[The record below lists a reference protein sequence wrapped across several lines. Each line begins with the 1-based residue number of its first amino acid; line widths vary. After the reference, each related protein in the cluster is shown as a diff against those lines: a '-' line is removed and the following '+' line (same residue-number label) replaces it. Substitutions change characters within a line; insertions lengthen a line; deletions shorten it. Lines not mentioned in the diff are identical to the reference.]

1 MQELFLELVQLSLT
15 GSLFVLAV
23 MLVRII
29 FRKAP
34 KWLFC
39 LLWGVVALRLICPI
53 SIESDF
59 SLVPD
64 RLASGQIISNVGS
77 DYVGEVNIIYEN
89 NAGYSNAVEAGRQP
103 IYSDSGYY
111 VVTEKDSYDAP
122 ATVEETVYP
131 VLSWIWL
138 VGMVLMLT
146 YTAVS
151 YLALKRKMEEATLL
165 RDNIWQCEQAESP
178 FVLGIIKPRIYL
190 PYQISDSDMDNV
202 IAHELA
208 HIHRKDHWWKPIGF
222 LLLSVHWFNPVMWV
236 AYILLCRDIEAAC
249 DEKVI
254 KHMEKDEMR
263 AYSTALLHCSVH
275 RRRIAACPLAF
286 GEVGVKERIKRVMNY
301 KKPAFWIIILAIV
314 VSLVAGV
321 LLLTNPTEK
330 NTTLMGAYYKPSE
343 LLYTNKQADH
353 EHGLYSRFCITAD
366 YWLYAK
372 QEEDEEWSFAQQMEK
387 YPLTVDE
394 LKEYTFYDNG
404 WHQNYRLKEIT
415 DAYILRTED
424 EHFFLVMQTK
434 TGDTLL
440 GFGWEDLG
448 ERGQGASDD
457 TCIEYLYK
465 LESEFSNY
473 VFHTNFF
480 SLSLKNAIGET
491 DCFHSYRDEK
501 NPGFMV
507 VGFMADPGEEAA
519 YGYSDMGYAVF
530 QANGTGYRLLNY
542 HVYDNAANENNGILF
557 CSDPAI
563 LSLDDELTNA
573 VTYDVILSCNENL
586 DKIQREY
593 YKDDELVLET
603 ADTAIGGH
611 KNMSLFCWD
620 EMDGPNLRV
629 KQYYLDTN
637 GNEIDFEEFGQAV
650 DNDYLRALVQDIV
663 NNPECATSSNP
674 FDYINASQRK
684 YNEILTY
691 GEDAVNFYVGQLR
704 TGNNGLSGYI
714 MAVACAEITG
724 IGDKYDGADWA
735 TAQEWLSLYDSS
747 EHDIIIPKL
756 IATDFISGQQA
767 KLQSFGYSIS
777 KAGEEL
783 IACGI
788 ALWQAEYNTDETLVL
803 DGKNGQNQ
811 ILLAPQ
817 GFSLHRYKIYLPDGT
832 VYDDGTRTLYDSL
845 SPRVMQTE
853 QGICLIAPFQVGEY
867 FYEIELAWPEKDLAV
882 TYGLKV
888 VMTGKESS
896 YDIAVSKIFERY
908 GEGNP
913 LIAATLVDSFTL
925 ANAVSSEKYYV
936 FEVENL
942 TEGTKRVAVSTDG
955 KTMYEI
961 SSEDELSILD
971 ATVLEIGNGRIL
983 VEPLAGS
990 WELNSASKIEV
1001 PMKNM
1006 DPALEP
1012 QVGDVIE
1019 IIYSGEIQETYPARI
1034 NEVLGI
1040 RIISERPYITEA
1052 LTLNEVAE
1060 LAKQQH
1066 TVSFVGMT
1074 REAVHGYWGEPDAE
1088 VHGFFGDIYHVPDSY
1103 ESVIFCYDEHEM
1115 VESVTVEYRNDSED
1129 WGLTLR
1135 LQFESENE
1143 FDIVISHSSANQTIE
1158 GTISASPEYEI
1169 RAVHDGKIISYGSY
1183 MRDVLGYDYA
1193 DTVVG
1198 WDTVLYSVEPNG
1210 ELIIDCNLSTIYG
1223 SLPAGEYVIYKPIQ
1237 LTTSTGQTIIKDYIV
1252 EFAIVE

>member
-29 FRKAP
+29 FQKAP

-53 SIESDF
+53 SVESEL

-103 IYSDSGYY
+103 IYSDNGYY

-122 ATVEETVYP
+122 ATIGETVFP
-131 VLSWIWL
+131 ILSWIWFA
-138 VGMVLMLT
+138 GMIAMLT

-202 IAHELA
+202 IAHEQA

-222 LLLSVHWFNPVMWV
+222 LILAVHWFNPVMWV

-301 KKPAFWIIILAIV
+301 KKPAFWIIILVIV

-353 EHGLYSRFCITAD
+353 AHGLYSQFCITAD

-372 QEEDEEWSFAQQMEK
+372 QEDDEEWSFAQQMEK

-394 LKEYTFYDNG
+394 LKEYAFYDKG
-404 WHQNYRLKEIT
+404 WHQNYRIKEIT
-415 DAYILRTED
+415 DAYILRTTD

-434 TGDTLL
+434 NGDTLL
-440 GFGWEDLG
+440 GYGWEDLG

-457 TCIEYLYK
+457 TCLEYLYR
-465 LESEFSNY
+465 LESEFSDYEFN
-473 VFHTNFF
+473 TNFF
-480 SLSLKNAIGET
+480 SLSLRNSVGKT
-491 DCFHSYRDEK
+491 DCFHSYYNDK

-507 VGFMADPGEEAA
+507 VGFMADQDKEAA
-519 YGYSDMGYAVF
+519 HGYNDMGYAVF

-557 CSDPAI
+557 CSDPAV
-563 LSLDDELTNA
+563 LSLDGELTNA

-593 YKDDELVLET
+593 YKDNELVLQT

-629 KQYYLDTN
+629 KQYYLDSN
-637 GNEIDFEEFGQAV
+637 GSEIDFEEFGQAV
-650 DNDYLRALVQDIV
+650 DDDYLRALIVDIID
-663 NNPECATSSNP
+663 NPECAASFNP
-674 FDYINASQRK
+674 FDYIKASQRK

-691 GEDAVNFYVGQLR
+691 GEDAVNFYVEQLR
-704 TGNNGLSGYI
+704 TGQNGLSSYI

-767 KLQSFGYSIS
+767 KLQSFGYSVS

-788 ALWQAEYNTDETLVL
+788 ALWQAEYSSDETLVL

-811 ILLAPQ
+811 VLLAPQ

-853 QGICLIAPFQVGEY
+853 QGICLIAPFQVGEF

-913 LIAATLVDSFTL
+913 LIAASLVDSFTL

-942 TEGTKRVAVSTDG
+942 TDGTKRVAVSIDG
-955 KTMYEI
+955 KTMYEM
-961 SSEDELSILD
+961 SPEDELTIVAPIEDKPAMSF
-971 ATVLEIGNGRIL
+971 AGLE
-983 VEPLAGS
+983 
-990 WELNSASKIEV
+990 
-1001 PMKNM
+1001 
-1006 DPALEP
+1006 
-1012 QVGDVIE
+1012 
-1019 IIYSGEIQETYPARI
+1019 
-1034 NEVLGI
+1034 
-1040 RIISERPYITEA
+1040 
-1052 LTLNEVAE
+1052 
-1060 LAKQQH
+1060 
-1066 TVSFVGMT
+1066 
-1074 REAVHGYWGEPDAE
+1074 
-1088 VHGFFGDIYHVPDSY
+1088 FGDTMINSEVIVVEEDGATLDYHLTYGSAAIKLEFGLISFDGTELKHY
-1103 ESVIFCYDEHEM
+1103 IEHGHGQGTIEDIPAGKYHLF
-1115 VESVTVEYRNDSED
+1115 VRNVGFASDLPGE
-1129 WGLTLR
+1129 
-1135 LQFESENE
+1135 
-1143 FDIVISHSSANQTIE
+1143 TIE
-1158 GTISASPEYEI
+1158 GG
-1169 RAVHDGKIISYGSY
+1169 AV
-1183 MRDVLGYDYA
+1183 VC
-1193 DTVVG
+1193 
-1198 WDTVLYSVEPNG
+1198 
-1210 ELIIDCNLSTIYG
+1210 ELH
-1223 SLPAGEYVIYKPIQ
+1223 EK
-1237 LTTSTGQTIIKDYIV
+1237 
-1252 EFAIVE
+1252 

>member
-53 SIESDF
+53 SVESEL

-89 NAGYSNAVEAGRQP
+89 NAEYSNAVEAGRQP

-222 LLLSVHWFNPVMWV
+222 MLLSVHWFNPVMWV

-301 KKPAFWIIILAIV
+301 KKPAFWIIILAIAA
-314 VSLVAGV
+314 SIIAGIF
-321 LLLTNPTEK
+321 LLTDPIRTVDGVKFAFKADDIQNIEMYHFEGIPTSAEK
-330 NTTLMGAYYKPSE
+330 KTITDEQSIQHLYQLFNGLTLQVKETKDYLSASVTSFRFNLADGSCYE
-343 LLYTNKQADH
+343 LIYCGYGVKNGELKSPTGNFEYFT
-353 EHGLYSRFCITAD
+353 TAD
-366 YWLYAK
+366 IGWNWRWLN
-372 QEEDEEWSFAQQMEK
+372 EELEAVPVNEN
-387 YPLTVDE
+387 E
-394 LKEYTFYDNG
+394 LPGYDNG
-404 WHQNYRLKEIT
+404 
-415 DAYILRTED
+415 
-424 EHFFLVMQTK
+424 
-434 TGDTLL
+434 LL
-440 GFGWEDLG
+440 PNAEASV
-448 ERGQGASDD
+448 ASD
-457 TCIEYLYK
+457 
-465 LESEFSNY
+465 
-473 VFHTNFF
+473 
-480 SLSLKNAIGET
+480 
-491 DCFHSYRDEK
+491 
-501 NPGFMV
+501 
-507 VGFMADPGEEAA
+507 
-519 YGYSDMGYAVF
+519 
-530 QANGTGYRLLNY
+530 
-542 HVYDNAANENNGILF
+542 
-557 CSDPAI
+557 
-563 LSLDDELTNA
+563 
-573 VTYDVILSCNENL
+573 
-586 DKIQREY
+586 
-593 YKDDELVLET
+593 
-603 ADTAIGGH
+603 
-611 KNMSLFCWD
+611 
-620 EMDGPNLRV
+620 
-629 KQYYLDTN
+629 
-637 GNEIDFEEFGQAV
+637 
-650 DNDYLRALVQDIV
+650 DYLRALIVDIV
-663 NNPECATSSNP
+663 DNPECAASSNP
-674 FDYINASQRK
+674 FDYIIASQRK

-704 TGNNGLSGYI
+704 TGINGLSGYI

-735 TAQEWLSLYDSS
+735 TAQEWLSLYDSND
-747 EHDIIIPKL
+747 HDIIIPKL
-756 IATDFISGQQA
+756 IATDYISGQQA
-767 KLQSFGYSIS
+767 KLQSFGYSVS
-777 KAGEEL
+777 KEGEEL

-788 ALWQAEYNTDETLVL
+788 ALWQAEYESDETLVL

-817 GFSLHRYKIYLPDGT
+817 GFTLHRYSIYLPDGS

-853 QGICLIAPFQVGEY
+853 QGICLIAPFHVGEF

-913 LIAATLVDSFTL
+913 LIAASLVDSFTL

-942 TEGTKRVAVSTDG
+942 TEGTKRIAVSADG

-961 SSEDELSILD
+961 SPEDELTIVAPIEDKPAMSFAGLEFGDTMINSEVIVVEEDGATLD
-971 ATVLEIGNGRIL
+971 YHLTYGSAAIKLEFGLISFDGTELKQYIEHGTGQGTIKDI
-983 VEPLAGS
+983 PAGKYH
-990 WELNSASKIEV
+990 LFVRNVGFASDL
-1001 PMKNM
+1001 P
-1006 DPALEP
+1006 
-1012 QVGDVIE
+1012 
-1019 IIYSGEIQETYPARI
+1019 GEIVEGGA
-1034 NEVLGI
+1034 V
-1040 RIISERPYITEA
+1040 
-1052 LTLNEVAE
+1052 VCE
-1060 LAKQQH
+1060 LLK
-1066 TVSFVGMT
+1066 S
-1074 REAVHGYWGEPDAE
+1074 
-1088 VHGFFGDIYHVPDSY
+1088 
-1103 ESVIFCYDEHEM
+1103 
-1115 VESVTVEYRNDSED
+1115 
-1129 WGLTLR
+1129 
-1135 LQFESENE
+1135 
-1143 FDIVISHSSANQTIE
+1143 
-1158 GTISASPEYEI
+1158 
-1169 RAVHDGKIISYGSY
+1169 K
-1183 MRDVLGYDYA
+1183 
-1193 DTVVG
+1193 
-1198 WDTVLYSVEPNG
+1198 
-1210 ELIIDCNLSTIYG
+1210 
-1223 SLPAGEYVIYKPIQ
+1223 
-1237 LTTSTGQTIIKDYIV
+1237 
-1252 EFAIVE
+1252 